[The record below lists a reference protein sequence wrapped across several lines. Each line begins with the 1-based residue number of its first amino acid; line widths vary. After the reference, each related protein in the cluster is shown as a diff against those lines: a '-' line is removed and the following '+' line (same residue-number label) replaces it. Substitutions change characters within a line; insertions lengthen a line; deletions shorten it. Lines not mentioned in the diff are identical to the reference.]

1 MRKLTSKENIHKGI
15 ILLFI
20 MTVIFWIAFCGSTGD
35 VETSTE
41 AGMRGF
47 TLILWSILL
56 EALPFVL
63 LGTIISS
70 LIQVFVSEDMIMRI
84 LPKNN
89 FLRLVFA
96 SLIGLVFP
104 VCECAIIPITRGLIK
119 KGMPTGP
126 AIAFMIA
133 TPIINPIVLLST
145 YNAFPTMPQMMAY
158 RAVCGF
164 LGAVLIGALVNRA
177 EGKSVLRDDVVPS
190 CSCGCEHD
198 HVHTRNKNAIYSCSD
213 SYTVDLPRNTDEP
226 HNHSHTAEKHGT
238 FKAVLSHTNAELQS
252 VGMYLIFGAIIAAS
266 MQMLVPTEVLTNVG
280 GGRIVSIVVM
290 MLLAFVLS
298 LCSEADAFVASTF
311 LLQFSG
317 ASVLAFLITGPMI
330 DIKNTLMMLGSFKKR
345 FVVRLILTILLVC
358 FALAF
363 IASFMIGGSYA

>member
-1 MRKLTSKENIHKGI
+1 MRKLICRKNIQKGI
-15 ILLFI
+15 ILIFI
-20 MTVIFWIAFCGSTGD
+20 TAVMFWVAFCGSTGD
-35 VETSTE
+35 VETSIET
-41 AGMRGF
+41 GMRGF

-70 LIQVFVSEDMIMRI
+70 LIQVFVSEDMILRI

-89 FLRLVFA
+89 FLRLVFTA
-96 SLIGLVFP
+96 LFGLVFP
-104 VCECAIIPITRGLIK
+104 VCECAIIPITRGLIR
-119 KGMPTGP
+119 KGMPIGP

-133 TPIINPIVLLST
+133 TPIVNPIVLLST
-145 YNAFPTMPQMMAY
+145 YNAFPTMPQMMLY

-164 LGAVLIGALVNRA
+164 AGAVLIGALVNRA
-177 EGKSVLRDDVVPS
+177 HGKAVLKEGAVT
-190 CSCGCEHD
+190 SCGCGHD
-198 HVHTRNKNAIYSCSD
+198 HIHEANACDCSGD
-213 SYTVDLPRNTDEP
+213 
-226 HNHSHTAEKHGT
+226 HASHMQCNDRGHHERCSSGKKQGIL
-238 FKAVLSHTNAELQS
+238 KAVLAHTNAELQS

-266 MQMLVPTEVLTNVG
+266 MQMLVPTEVLTSIGSGRVG
-280 GGRIVSIVVM
+280 SILVM

-330 DIKNTLMMLGSFKKR
+330 DIKNTLMMAGSFKKR

-363 IASFMIGGSYA
+363 IASFLIGGSYA